1 MDIRPMAWEARIIE
15 PSAAPSVTV
24 ILRVTYYSLEA
35 ICSQVE
41 AERDIAWTSFVRARV
56 S

>member
-1 MDIRPMAWEARIIE
+1 MVWEARVIE
-15 PSAAPSVTV
+15 PSPAPCVTV

-41 AERDIAWTSFVRARV
+41 AERDIAWTSFAEGRL

>member
-1 MDIRPMAWEARIIE
+1 MAWEARIIE
-15 PSAAPSVTV
+15 PSPATSVTV

-41 AERDIAWTSFVRARV
+41 AEPDIAWMSLARARV